1 MRAVI
6 SGMGG
11 GLVAVLALAATW
23 PAMAVSQTV
32 PQDDPYSAPDPYAQP
47 APAPDPNDPAARE
60 AALRARSETY
70 RRAPDTRQTE
80 EELRQ
85 TRALNAEIAAQNTLA
100 ANQEAAER
108 LDYDAMVLRRR
119 IEAERAETERQIQA
133 DAVRASQEQYDRDYA
148 AWREQVRLCQ
158 SGFREACS
166 ARPAWVR
173 PQ

>member
-1 MRAVI
+1 MRAMI
-6 SGMGG
+6 FGGCGMA
-11 GLVAVLALAATW
+11 VAVVMTGVAS

-47 APAPDPNDPAARE
+47 ASDPDDPAARE
-60 AALRARSETY
+60 AALRARGETY
-70 RRAPDTRQTE
+70 RRALDARQTE

-108 LDYDAMVLRRR
+108 LDYDATVLRRR